1 MLSKFKGII
10 FRTIKYLL
18 VQFTLKHFIFVDGYE
33 TARIF
38 KNLGLIFAILEEA
51 PQIYKHSLKKEL
63 YFFKTFVHLKFI

>member
-18 VQFTLKHFIFVDGYE
+18 VKFTLKHFIFVEGYE

-38 KNLGLIFAILEEA
+38 KHLGLIFTILEEA
-51 PQIYKHSLKKEL
+51 PQPVNIVLKKDL
-63 YFFKTFVHLKFI
+63 YFF